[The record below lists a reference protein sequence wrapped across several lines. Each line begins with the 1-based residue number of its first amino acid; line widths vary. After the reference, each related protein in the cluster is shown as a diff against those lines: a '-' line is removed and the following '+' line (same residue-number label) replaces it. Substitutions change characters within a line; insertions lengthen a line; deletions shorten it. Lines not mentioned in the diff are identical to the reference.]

1 MRTWRKKFL
10 SAVLMM
16 SSCALL
22 AGPALQAA
30 AADKA
35 EVLPTEIYAETLEV
49 TEASGVSVTPRRG
62 TYLQGGSCQLIDQGN
77 CHVTLT
83 GSTEA
88 YEKVDFIEIS
98 LYLER
103 YEGGDWVIV
112 KSDSNSAR
120 NSSHVSVS
128 FSATVTP
135 GYNYRARA
143 FHHILEGSLTETG
156 ESFTTSG
163 TIEDN

>member
-1 MRTWRKKFL
+1 MRTLVKKWLAIAAIMCGCLAFVGAPL
-10 SAVLMM
+10 SVN
-16 SSCALL
+16 
-22 AGPALQAA
+22 
-30 AADKA
+30 AADVAGESKTVGSA
-35 EVLPTEIYAETLEV
+35 
-49 TEASGVSVTPRRG
+49 EASDVIETMVMQVEPRRG
-62 TYLQGGSCQLIDQGN
+62 TYLQGGTCQLIDNGN
-77 CHVTLT
+77 CKVSLT
-83 GSTEA
+83 GSTSA

-112 KSDSNSAR
+112 ESDSNSAR

-128 FSATVTP
+128 FSTTVTP

>member
-1 MRTWRKKFL
+1 MGMKAKKWL
-10 SAVLMM
+10 AVAVMIC
-16 SSCALL
+16 SCLTLTGVPLEAK
-22 AGPALQAA
+22 

-35 EVLPTEIYAETLEV
+35 EGAETTLFAVTNDV
-49 TEASGVSVTPRRG
+49 TEVMGITVEPRRG
-62 TYLQGGSCQLIDQGN
+62 TYLQGGTCRFNNNGDCNVSLS
-77 CHVTLT
+77 
-83 GSTEA
+83 GSTQA
-88 YEKVDFIEIS
+88 YEPVDFIEIS

-112 KSDSNSAR
+112 KSASNSAR

-135 GYNYRARA
+135 GYKYRARA
-143 FHHILEGSLTETG
+143 YHHILEGSLTETG
-156 ESFTTSG
+156 ETFTTST